1 MVMGGWD
8 PPYTTDMGD
17 FELTNCTIVDGFD
30 RAYLQ
35 ATDLGW
41 MLKNVRMELTVHNRF
56 GCRKSVQANTTGVD
70 VVAKCL
76 G

>member
-1 MVMGGWD
+1 
-8 PPYTTDMGD
+8 
-17 FELTNCTIVDGFD
+17 
-30 RAYLQ
+30 
-35 ATDLGW
+35 
-41 MLKNVRMELTVHNRF
+41 MLKNVRMELTVYNRF